1 MQAIFFLCKF
11 DVAAAP
17 SSRQVD
23 VSLRNL
29 FRIKCL
35 TYFATQLSL
44 QCKLLLNVLAVD
56 TLSYGIHI
64 LVVLTLEVLR
74 HKSGVLIDG

>member
-1 MQAIFFLCKF
+1 MHSHRYILCTF

-23 VSLRNL
+23 VSSRNL
-29 FRIKCL
+29 FRNKCFL
-35 TYFATQLSL
+35 YFATQLSL
-44 QCKLLLNVLAVD
+44 LCKLLNVLAVD

-64 LVVLTLEVLR
+64 LVVVTLEVLR
-74 HKSGVLIDG
+74 HKNGL